1 MFKLS
6 PNLTFKWPV
15 KVLEPSPTDPG
26 KLVEYEF
33 GAVLKLV
40 DRDQAAA
47 SDRKRQEIL
56 ARAAKER
63 DPAKLR
69 AIDEEL
75 REHARATTAEVIVG
89 WDERLCDESGQ
100 PIPFNEANLRAI
112 LNYRRVEE
120 AFARAY
126 QEAVSE
132 DGARLGN

>member
-15 KVLEPSPTDPG
+15 KVLEPSPNDPG

-40 DRDQAAA
+40 DRDQAAEN
-47 SDRKRQEIL
+47 DRKRQDIL

-63 DPAKLR
+63 DPGKLR

-75 REHARATTAEVIVG
+75 REHARATTAEVVVG
-89 WDERLCDESGQ
+89 WDERLCDENGK
-100 PIPFNEANLRAI
+100 PIPFSEANLRAI

-126 QEAVSE
+126 QEAISE
-132 DGARLGN
+132 DKARLGN